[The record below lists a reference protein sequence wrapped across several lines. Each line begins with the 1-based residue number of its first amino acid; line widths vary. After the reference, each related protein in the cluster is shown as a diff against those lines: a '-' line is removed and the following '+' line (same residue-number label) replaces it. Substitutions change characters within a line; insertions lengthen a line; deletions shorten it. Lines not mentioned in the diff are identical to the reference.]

1 MLDGSILL
9 HVGSCRPH
17 KGAGFGDLRSK
28 RREMAAGEGTGM
40 AGRPP
45 LIGNRVP
52 LIA

>member
-1 MLDGSILL
+1 M
-9 HVGSCRPH
+9 VTREV
-17 KGAGFGDLRSK
+17 R

-45 LIGNRVP
+45 LIGNIVP

>member
-1 MLDGSILL
+1 MGPGVVTLE
-9 HVGSCRPH
+9 VR
-17 KGAGFGDLRSK
+17 K
-28 RREMAAGEGTGM
+28 REIAAGEDTGM

>member
-1 MLDGSILL
+1 
-9 HVGSCRPH
+9 V
-17 KGAGFGDLRSK
+17 

-52 LIA
+52 LIEQH